1 MISHRASFSA
11 SVLLAFFTVCASAL
25 LASPAHA
32 ACSDKKVMSMSA
44 QGKSVSAIAKACN
57 QPAAKVRA
65 LIESDGGK
73 GDEAAKSVA
82 KSPPAAAVKS
92 EPKPAATVS
101 PKAAGKTADKAS
113 AADPDPLLPRKL
125 PSGAGLVSCDCQGTV
140 PYGDK
145 APELRCQSG
154 MSIATPCAGYCPPR
168 GVAPWRRVCS

>member
-11 SVLLAFFTVCASAL
+11 SVLLTFFTLFACAL

-32 ACSDKKVMSMSA
+32 ACSDKKIMSMSA

-65 LIESDGGK
+65 LIESDGSK
-73 GDEAAKSVA
+73 GDDVA
-82 KSPPAAAVKS
+82 KPVANA
-92 EPKPAATVS
+92 EPKPASKPAANATS
-101 PKAAGKTADKAS
+101 KSAAKTTDNTS

-140 PYGDK
+140 PYGEK
-145 APELRCQSG
+145 TPELRCQSG